1 MLHFIVTAGG
11 TVEDIDEV
19 RKITNTSTGQLGI
32 CLAEEIIKYME
43 QAGEQEYQIHYIVT
57 ATAIKPDLFNEEMD
71 HVTLYEVTD
80 TKSVLNT
87 INELFDRYTI
97 DYFIHSMAV
106 SDFTANHM
114 IPMKKLAE
122 EIKLKLESTDKEQWL
137 EAIEHTLK
145 NPKAIMDRSRK
156 ISSDDDM
163 ILALKKTTKIIS
175 LLKGKNK
182 ELFLVGFK
190 LLKNVS
196 EEELIRTANLLAEKN
211 ECDLMLANDLESI
224 NQGIHQGILI
234 KNKEVLGKYEGKRNI
249 AKAIVYQMLKNR

>member
-43 QAGEQEYQIHYIVT
+43 QAGEQDYQIHYIVT

-71 HVTLYEVTD
+71 HVTLYEATD
-80 TKSVLNT
+80 TNSVLSI
-87 INELFDRYTI
+87 INELFDKYVI

-114 IPMKKLAE
+114 MPVRKLAE
-122 EIKLKLESTDKEQWL
+122 EIMLKLENADKEQW
-137 EAIEHTLK
+137 IEIIEQTLK
-145 NPKAIMDRSRK
+145 NPEASLDRTKK
-156 ISSDDDM
+156 ISSEEDM
-163 ILALKKTTKIIS
+163 ILSLKKTTKIIS
-175 LLKGKNK
+175 LLKEKNK
-182 ELFLVGFK
+182 NLFLVGFK
-190 LLKNVS
+190 LLKNAS
-196 EEELIRTANLLAEKN
+196 EEELISTANALAEKN

-224 NQGIHQGILI
+224 KQGSHLGILI
-234 KNKEVLGKYEGKRNI
+234 KDKEVLGKYEGKRNI
-249 AKAIVYQMLKNR
+249 AKAIIYQMLKNR